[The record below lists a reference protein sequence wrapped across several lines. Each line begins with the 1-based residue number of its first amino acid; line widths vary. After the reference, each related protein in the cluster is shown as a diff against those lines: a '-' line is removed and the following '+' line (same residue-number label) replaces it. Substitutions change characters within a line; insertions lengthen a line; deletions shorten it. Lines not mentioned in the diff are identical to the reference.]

1 MSGNTDLKGYYAR
14 LGVSALA
21 RSDEIKTAYRQ
32 LAKQLHPDINQNE
45 NAKAHFQAIGEAYAV
60 LSDPELRSAY
70 DALQYADPAP
80 QSREE
85 KIDPI
90 CCTRC
95 GKVTAQ
101 PRATAFFRVV
111 SLLFFSTRT
120 PIQGIFCSA
129 CARIVSLQASLVSAL
144 FGWWGF
150 PWGPIWT
157 IGAICVNA
165 RGGKHS
171 KDVEENL
178 LWYNAVAFL
187 SQGKLAISYALAQQ
201 VRKARDT
208 EIGLRAAKL
217 MDHLRASGVP
227 ASSPELKNPWRDP
240 MLVFAHLALLCLMP
254 GIIGSIFAYEGYFNA
269 PNRANRS
276 ASQTT
281 KKLDFSQYATPASPT
296 SQVVIETC
304 AHQPDNGEI
313 LVRNI
318 SWVEKGHSIE
328 VRNGS
333 NGNAIVKIRDAY
345 SGSVKLSFFVT
356 KDGTASIS
364 NLPDGNYRI
373 QYAFGNDLGS
383 DCTSFT
389 QTTHAAQIPTIESLA
404 TERTTTQMVTRRL
417 TYTLYSAP
425 QGNMHPE
432 TINAT
437 SFNSN

>member
-1 MSGNTDLKGYYAR
+1 MNGNTDPKGYYAR
-14 LGVSALA
+14 LGVSASA
-21 RSDEIKTAYRQ
+21 SSDEIKTAYRQ
-32 LAKQLHPDINQNE
+32 LAKQLHPDINRNE

-70 DALQYADPAP
+70 DALQYANPAP

-90 CCTRC
+90 CCSRC

-227 ASSPELKNPWRDP
+227 ASSPGLKNPWRNP
-240 MLVFAHLALLCLMP
+240 ILVFAHLALLGLIP
-254 GIIGSIFAYEGYFNA
+254 GIFGSIFAYEEYSKSLRQA
-269 PNRANRS
+269 YRS
-276 ASQTT
+276 ASQPTS
-281 KKLDFSQYATPASPT
+281 KLDFSQYATPASPT

-304 AHQPDNGEI
+304 AFQPDNGKV

-318 SWVEKGHSIE
+318 PWTENGHSIE
-328 VRNGS
+328 VRNGTD
-333 NGNAIVKIRDAY
+333 GNAIVKVRDAN
-345 SGSVKLSFFVT
+345 SGSVKLSFFVARG
-356 KDGTASIS
+356 GTASFS
-364 NLPDGNYRI
+364 ELPDGVYRI
-373 QYAFGNDLGS
+373 QYAFGRELAS
-383 DCTSFT
+383 DCISFT
-389 QTTHAAQIPTIESLA
+389 RLTYAGQFPTTRSLT
-404 TERTTTQMVTRRL
+404 TERTATHVIKKTL

-425 QGNMHPE
+425 GGNVRPE
-432 TINAT
+432 TID
-437 SFNSN
+437 SSLFNLN